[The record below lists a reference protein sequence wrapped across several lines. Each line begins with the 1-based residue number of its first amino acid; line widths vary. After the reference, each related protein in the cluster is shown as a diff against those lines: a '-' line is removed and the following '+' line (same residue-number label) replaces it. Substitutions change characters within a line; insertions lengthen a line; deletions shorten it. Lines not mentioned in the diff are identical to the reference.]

1 MELDFEK
8 SLYRSSDMGFF
19 WILMEVLAVRGGW
32 DGAGLAGA
40 GGVVGDEVCWESG
53 CEGVGAEGGE

>member
-1 MELDFEK
+1 
-8 SLYRSSDMGFF
+8 
-19 WILMEVLAVRGGW
+19 MEVLAVRGGW

-53 CEGVGAEGGE
+53 CEGVGVGRVRKVGSRGG